1 MTTDRGPARGL
12 GRGLGALI
20 PGGDAPGD
28 RAGRPVTEI
37 AIAEIEANPHQPRL
51 MMDDEALDELTRSVR
66 EHGVIQ
72 PLIVTELP
80 RAEPGGPRYRL
91 IAGERRLRAAAAAGL
106 ARVPVT
112 VRETT
117 DRGQLEL
124 ALVENVQRED
134 LSPIEEARAYRRL
147 IDEFGL
153 TQQQTADRVGCSRAK
168 VANRLRLLE
177 LPPEAIEALQAARI
191 SEGHARALLAAPSIE
206 ARLAILARIER
217 EGLSVR
223 QTERLA
229 RRAQATGTAL
239 PTASGALRDPQ
250 IESLEDA
257 LRMQLGTKVGLR
269 RGRGGRGTLT
279 IHFHSDEELD
289 GVLERLLPEWLAEQA

>member
-20 PGGDAPGD
+20 PGAAAPGEL
-28 RAGRPVTEI
+28 AARPVSEI
-37 AIAEIEANPHQPRL
+37 AIEQIEANPQQPRTE
-51 MMDDEALDELTRSVR
+51 MDDTALEELTQSVR

-72 PLIVTELP
+72 PLLVTELP
-80 RAEPGGPRYRL
+80 RGEGGGARYRL

-106 ARVPVT
+106 TRVPVT

-117 DRGQLEL
+117 DRDQLEL
-124 ALVENVQRED
+124 ALIENVQRED
-134 LSPIEEARAYRRL
+134 LSSIEEARAYRRL
-147 IDEFGL
+147 IDDFGM

-177 LPPEAIEALQAARI
+177 LPSELLAALQAARI
-191 SEGHARALLAAPSIE
+191 SEGHARALLAAPSNA
-206 ARLAILARIER
+206 ARLEILARIER

-229 RRAQATGTAL
+229 RNAQPATTAP
-239 PTASGALRDPQ
+239 PTASPARDPDL
-250 IESLEDA
+250 EALEDA
-257 LRMQLGTKVGLR
+257 LRLQLGTKVGLR

-279 IHFHSDEELD
+279 IHFYSNEELD
-289 GVLERLLPEWLAEQA
+289 GVLERLLPEWLADDA

>member
-1 MTTDRGPARGL
+1 MTTDRGQPRGL

-20 PGGDAPGD
+20 PGAAASGEL
-28 RAGRPVTEI
+28 AGRPVTEI
-37 AIAEIEANPHQPRL
+37 AIEQIEANPQQPRTE
-51 MMDDEALDELTRSVR
+51 MNDTALEELTQSVR

-72 PLIVTELP
+72 PLLVTELP
-80 RAEPGGPRYRL
+80 RGEPGSPRYRL

-106 ARVPVT
+106 TRVPVT

-117 DRGQLEL
+117 DRDQLEL
-124 ALVENVQRED
+124 ALIENVQRED

-147 IDEFGL
+147 IDDFGM

-177 LPPEAIEALQAARI
+177 LPPELLEALQAARI
-191 SEGHARALLAAPSIE
+191 SEGHARALLGAPSNA
-206 ARLAILARIER
+206 ARLEILARIER

-229 RRAQATGTAL
+229 REAQPTVAAP
-239 PTASGALRDPQ
+239 PTASPVRDPD
-250 IESLEDA
+250 IEALEDA
-257 LRMQLGTKVGLR
+257 LRLQLGTKVGLR

-279 IHFHSDEELD
+279 IHFYSNEELD
-289 GVLERLLPEWLAEQA
+289 GVLERLLPEWLADEA